1 METITLKKPVPAVAD
16 EDAVA
21 EVESRLLHMGTL
33 AERMIDGAIRI
44 LTERRQDVLAD
55 IVAQEAEVNE
65 LHLSID
71 ELCLKILSRGQPRAE
86 DVRLFMACVKVN
98 SDVERVADHAVNIAE
113 SGAII
118 AKHPHPHIKLLDIV
132 RMAELAQTMLKGALE
147 AFAER
152 DGELARFVVSQ
163 DDEEDRMKRAAF
175 EELMGLMRT
184 NSTLIQNALGL
195 ILVSRNLERIADH
208 ATNIAKE
215 AAFLASYS
223 RAGAAAPLPGT

>member
-1 METITLKKPVPAVAD
+1 METVALRNPTTSVP
-16 EDAVA
+16 EENAVA
-21 EVESRLLHMGTL
+21 EVESLLLHMGGL
-33 AERMIDGAIRI
+33 AERMIDGSIRI

-65 LHLSID
+65 LHLKID
-71 ELCLKILSRGQPRAE
+71 ELCLKILSRGQPGAE

-98 SDVERVADHAVNIAE
+98 SDIERVADHAVNIAE

-132 RMAELAQTMLKGALE
+132 RMAELAQTMLKGGLE
-147 AFAER
+147 AFAKR
-152 DGELARFVVSQ
+152 DGELARFVISQ

-175 EELMGLMRT
+175 EELMGIMRT
-184 NSTLIQNALGL
+184 NATLIQNALGL

-208 ATNIAKE
+208 ATNIAKA
-215 AAFLASYS
+215 AAFLA
-223 RAGAAAPLPGT
+223 AA